1 MMFRRTATTGLLALA
16 VSAAALGAQG
26 GEETFAATA
35 ALKTASGA
43 AATAPVTIVVSRKM
57 AQDEIDKYT
66 AAFKTGG
73 PAALRKALTGVAPT
87 GSVRFGDQAPIPSR
101 MTLERTTDKGR
112 LLTIITDQPILFL
125 GAGLPGAKPKAGYD
139 FAIVD
144 IEVDAAGS
152 GTGTLLPAARVRVD
166 KGAFVVDDYGAER
179 IQLTGVKL
187 RK

>member
-1 MMFRRTATTGLLALA
+1 MTFRRTATTGLLALT
-16 VSAAALGAQG
+16 VSAALGAQG

-57 AQDEIDKYT
+57 AQEEIDKYT
-66 AAFKTGG
+66 AAFKSGG
-73 PAALRKALTGVAPT
+73 PAALRKALTGAPPT
-87 GSVRFGDQAPIPSR
+87 GSIRFGDQAPTPAR

-125 GAGLPGAKPKAGYD
+125 GAGLPGAKPKTGYD

-166 KGAFVVDDYGAER
+166 KGAFVVDDYGGER